1 MKKLFRIFLIITLVL
16 TVSTNYLNAQEN
28 IKSGYYYLAETS
40 DNAILIKDIDSD
52 KVFGIEKIV
61 ALGVIDFKKIKIN
74 SINAF
79 PKPIE
84 TIQVTLTN
92 TGFKK
97 WNAIQK
103 RCTKSG
109 ESVVLVCEN
118 KIYGQYFFNIANA
131 RRYRSKINLC
141 IPKEKINHIF
151 SIINTEMIAYN
162 EQ

>member
-16 TVSTNYLNAQEN
+16 TAGTNHLNAQEN
-28 IKSGYYYLAETS
+28 IKSGYYYLAETGN
-40 DNAILIKDIDSD
+40 NAILIKDIDSD
-52 KVFGIEKIV
+52 EVFGIEKIV
-61 ALGVIDFKKIKIN
+61 ALGVNDFKKIKIN

-79 PKPIE
+79 PDSIE
-84 TIQVTLTN
+84 TIQIILTN
-92 TGFKK
+92 SGLNK
-97 WNAIQK
+97 WEAIQK

-118 KIYGQYFFNIANA
+118 KIYGQYFFNIGSA

-151 SIINTEMIAYN
+151 SILNTEMIVYN
-162 EQ
+162 KQ